1 MNNLYMNLK
10 IINNYIDVKL
20 FLITISITVGYL
32 YCISNNNVILKK
44 KY

>member
-1 MNNLYMNLK
+1 MNLK